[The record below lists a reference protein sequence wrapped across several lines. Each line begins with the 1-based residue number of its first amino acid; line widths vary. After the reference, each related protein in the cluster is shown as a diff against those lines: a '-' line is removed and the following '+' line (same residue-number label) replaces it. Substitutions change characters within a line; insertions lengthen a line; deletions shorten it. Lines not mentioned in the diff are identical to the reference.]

1 MRSPRRAAGTV
12 TACAT
17 ALGLGLA
24 GLVAFTG
31 GANAATASNLVV
43 NPGFETGSLANWNC
57 DAGTGSVVTSP
68 VHSGSYALAGAASS
82 SDDAQCTQTISVQPS
97 STYSLSAWVQ
107 GSYVY
112 LGTSGDGTTDV
123 STWSSNSAWNQLSTS
138 FTTGASTTSVTV
150 YLHGWY
156 GQGTYYAD
164 DVALTGAA
172 GSSPSP
178 TASASASPTK
188 SATPTP
194 TASATPTKSASPT
207 ASATPTQSATPTPTP
222 TATAT
227 NPGGGTTHK
236 HWVTGYWQ
244 DFDNGATDQT
254 IAAVNPQYNIIA
266 VAFATADSANDGG
279 ITFSLDPTLVSKLG
293 GYTTAQFE
301 ADIAAKHAAGDK
313 VVLSI
318 GGQDGTISVGSSTA
332 ATNFANSAYAL
343 MQQYGFDGVDIDL
356 ENGINPTYMSQAL
369 ESLAAKAGSGFTLTM
384 APQTIDMLS
393 AGSDYLATA
402 LDVKNILT
410 IVNTQYYN
418 SGSMNGCDGGVYS
431 EGSVDFITS
440 LACTAIQAGLSPN
453 QVGIGVPASASAAGS
468 GYVAP
473 SVVENALNCLAKGT
487 NCGTFKPTTLW
498 PTIGGVM
505 TWSTAWDASN
515 GNQFATNE
523 GAFVNAMP

>member
-1 MRSPRRAAGTV
+1 
-12 TACAT
+12 
-17 ALGLGLA
+17 
-24 GLVAFTG
+24 
-31 GANAATASNLVV
+31 
-43 NPGFETGSLANWNC
+43 
-57 DAGTGSVVTSP
+57 
-68 VHSGSYALAGAASS
+68 
-82 SDDAQCTQTISVQPS
+82 
-97 STYSLSAWVQ
+97 
-107 GSYVY
+107 
-112 LGTSGDGTTDV
+112 
-123 STWSSNSAWNQLSTS
+123 
-138 FTTGASTTSVTV
+138 
-150 YLHGWY
+150 
-156 GQGTYYAD
+156 
-164 DVALTGAA
+164 
-172 GSSPSP
+172 
-178 TASASASPTK
+178 
-188 SATPTP
+188 
-194 TASATPTKSASPT
+194 
-207 ASATPTQSATPTPTP
+207 
-222 TATAT
+222 
-227 NPGGGTTHK
+227 
-236 HWVTGYWQ
+236 VTGYWQ

-254 IAAVNPQYNIIA
+254 IADVNPAYNIIA

-318 GGQDGTISVGSSTA
+318 GGQDGTISVGSAAA

-369 ESLAAKAGSGFTLTM
+369 ESLAAKAGSGFVLTM

-410 IVNTQYYN
+410 VVNTQYYN

-431 EGSVDFITS
+431 EGTVDFITS
-440 LACTAIQAGLSPN
+440 LACTAIEAGLNPN

-468 GYVAP
+468 GYVQP
-473 SVVENALNCLAKGT
+473 SVVEDALNCLAKGT
-487 NCGTFKPTTLW
+487 DCGTYKPTTLW

-515 GNQFATNE
+515 GNQFALNE
-523 GAFVNAMP
+523 GAFVHAMP